1 MYELRFVIITVTL
14 IATQVVKLDDSV
26 DIADLKRD
34 LAMLEAK
41 YSSKEVEML
50 HLKHQLQAFE
60 QQLSV
65 QKEELH
71 AHKHATE
78 AANIIA
84 FSAYATVDRDYVNGG
99 ENFCVFSF
107 IS

>member
-1 MYELRFVIITVTL
+1 MHGLRFVIIMVTL
-14 IATQVVKLDDSV
+14 LAPQVVKLDDSV
-26 DIADLKRD
+26 DLADLKRD

-50 HLKHQLQAFE
+50 HLKHKLQAFE

-99 ENFCVFSF
+99 DHFCVYIF